1 MLSSIGSQ
9 LVKKVLEDNP
19 YAQIELLGIYL

>member
-9 LVKKVLEDNP
+9 LVKKVLEDNL
-19 YAQIELLGIYL
+19 YVQIELLGIYL